1 MVTRQSVHRFLHVY
15 RETGTIKRWEG
26 SGRPSKLTPTVR
38 DLVEQKMME
47 DDETTASQLHKY
59 LMDNGILI
67 SLSTILRCRTSL
79 GWTFRGSAYCQLI
92 RLENKNKRLEWAR
105 QYLHEADSGF
115 EDVVW
120 TDESCIQVE
129 THKRFCYRK
138 VGCAPKSKPR
148 YNYSHYSLL
157 LLPLHSNRAKHPV
170 KVHVWAGI
178 SLKGPTQI
186 IIFDGIMDA
195 PLYIE
200 VLRRGLLPFLAE
212 KFPNGHRFMQVRTLY
227 L

>member
-1 MVTRQSVHRFLHVY
+1 MKQHSLTISYPVVVMVLSTYQKQRIVYLYNLGYKPPTIKKLLEEEGVMVTRQSVHRFLHVY
-15 RETGTIKRWEG
+15 RETGTIKRREG

-92 RLENKNKRLEWAR
+92 RLENKSKRLEWAR

-148 YNYSHYSLL
+148 C
-157 LLPLHSNRAKHPV
+157 V
-170 KVHVWAGI
+170 
-178 SLKGPTQI
+178 
-186 IIFDGIMDA
+186 
-195 PLYIE
+195 
-200 VLRRGLLPFLAE
+200 
-212 KFPNGHRFMQVRTLY
+212 
-227 L
+227 